1 MSDEDP
7 HNSNNR
13 RDKKSKL
20 FRPHEITD
28 GKCSTKWDPKVSD
41 WMVDY
46 PISINSKFIFI
57 DAFDVHARQ
66 IVFNRVDITRISLKF
81 LLKFGE
87 RQGILMS
94 FSLTS
99 LESFD
104 TNFYRRI
111 KLPVHPTG

>member
-28 GKCSTKWDPKVSD
+28 GKCSTKRDPQLSD

-46 PISINSKFIFI
+46 PISII
-57 DAFDVHARQ
+57 
-66 IVFNRVDITRISLKF
+66 LKLF
-81 LLKFGE
+81 LLMLSTFTHDKE
-87 RQGILMS
+87 C
-94 FSLTS
+94 LTHS
-99 LESFD
+99 
-104 TNFYRRI
+104 
-111 KLPVHPTG
+111 